1 MNPADIPLPLPE
13 WLRPLPQPQITEFS
27 EILNEVDVASEPG
40 FRSLSLDF
48 YRPLERTKPLPL
60 IVFIHGG
67 AFLFGIRKEHSP
79 FLRDIA
85 PGPFERL
92 AQQGFA
98 VASVEYRLSGEAQ
111 FPAQLHDISA
121 ALRYLNYRADELGV
135 DIQRVA
141 IWGESAGAHLAMLAA
156 FLQNDDDALG
166 RLGAPCAPIP
176 ISYLVDWFGLAD
188 VRGPMGPF
196 PFPGPTPE
204 ERLLGGSASELPELA
219 RAASPVEHARTTLAG
234 ALVMHGRDDD
244 LIPLV
249 HSERIA
255 EALADAGTPV
265 TTYWL
270 DGAGHGWSGRADA
283 PLEAFQITEEWLRE
297 ELAS

>member
-1 MNPADIPLPLPE
+1 MNLADIPLPLEE
-13 WLRPLPQPQITEFS
+13 WLRPLPQSQTTEFS
-27 EILNEVDVASEPG
+27 EIFADVDVASQPG
-40 FRSLSLDF
+40 FRGLSLDL
-48 YRPLERTKPLPL
+48 YLPLERTEPLPL
-60 IVFIHGG
+60 IIFIHGG

-79 FLRDIA
+79 FLRHIT

-111 FPAQLHDISA
+111 FPAQLHDIAA

-135 DIQRVA
+135 DAQRVA

-156 FLQNDDDALG
+156 FLQNNEDALG
-166 RLGAPCAPIP
+166 GLGAPCAPIP
-176 ISYLVDWFGLAD
+176 ISYLVNWYGLAD
-188 VRGPMGPF
+188 LRDPMGPF
-196 PFPGPTPE
+196 PLPGPTPE
-204 ERLLGGSASELPELA
+204 ERLLGGTAAELPALA
-219 RAASPVEHARTTLAG
+219 SAASPIDHAHVVLQG

-244 LIPLV
+244 LIPMI

-255 EALADAGTPV
+255 EVLADAGTPV

-283 PLEAFQITEEWLRE
+283 PLEAFEITEQWLRE
-297 ELAS
+297 ELAT